1 MGIKCSGAA
10 TEIGFHISLHT
21 LRSRYRWNSR
31 NSIGFEQA
39 LFQQV
44 PAALWLAESKVNVWS
59 GSTAGPRR
67 RDVDH
72 VPTMAERNL
81 RMQPD
86 LKTGLSVGLALV
98 GLVGMMFFRRDPP
111 LREEP
116 LAEIEN
122 IAEMDQEIAS
132 TTRSPYPNLID
143 DVSDQTPAK
152 TTGGP
157 TPHRVQ
163 KGPFDAEAA
172 LDQAAEQVT
181 NAERVAPTLT
191 PRNDPNRQPGESEA
205 DPLRPAQAR
214 TNPAETSPSH
224 NRDWQP
230 IPRKSSP
237 GAAAATVIPG
247 SNTAGPGSKA
257 RTHTIQSGE
266 TLSSI
271 AEQHYGAS
279 KYYRQIYEANRDRL
293 RSINDVPE
301 GVTLVLPE
309 IAGGAPRA
317 NPPSHDLPEGFEP
330 PRTRTTLSDD
340 DSGEDPLR
348 PTKARKSDDSQPFKL
363 SFEPVRPRGRA
374 GEASSTGPGKSR
386 GTKVEPGLQIE
397 ELEFES
403 DEDEEE
409 EPPLSGRGRRR

>member
-1 MGIKCSGAA
+1 
-10 TEIGFHISLHT
+10 
-21 LRSRYRWNSR
+21 
-31 NSIGFEQA
+31 
-39 LFQQV
+39 
-44 PAALWLAESKVNVWS
+44 
-59 GSTAGPRR
+59 
-67 RDVDH
+67 
-72 VPTMAERNL
+72 MAERNL
-81 RMQPD
+81 SMQPD
-86 LKTGLSVGLALV
+86 VKTGLAVGLALV

-152 TTGGP
+152 TAGGP
-157 TPHRVQ
+157 IPHRVQ

-172 LDQAAEQVT
+172 LDEAAEQVT
-181 NAERVAPTLT
+181 NAERVAPALAAE
-191 PRNDPNRQPGESEA
+191 RDRAQPAAVAEP
-205 DPLRPAQAR
+205 DPLRPPGAKPNHAE
-214 TNPAETSPSH
+214 PAPSH

-230 IPRKSSP
+230 IPRKPSVA
-237 GAAAATVIPG
+237 GAT
-247 SNTAGPGSKA
+247 TAGGAPADTAGRGKA

-317 NPPSHDLPEGFEP
+317 NPPTNDLPPGFEP
-330 PRTRTTLSDD
+330 PRTRTSLSDE

-348 PTKARKSDDSQPFKL
+348 PTKARKSEESQPFKL
-363 SFEPVRPRGRA
+363 SFEPVRPRTRA
-374 GEASSTGPGKSR
+374 GETSTTGPGKGR
-386 GTKVEPGLQIE
+386 GPKVEPALQIE
-397 ELEFES
+397 ELEFEP

>member
-1 MGIKCSGAA
+1 
-10 TEIGFHISLHT
+10 
-21 LRSRYRWNSR
+21 
-31 NSIGFEQA
+31 
-39 LFQQV
+39 
-44 PAALWLAESKVNVWS
+44 
-59 GSTAGPRR
+59 
-67 RDVDH
+67 
-72 VPTMAERNL
+72 
-81 RMQPD
+81 MQPD
-86 LKTGLSVGLALV
+86 VKTGLAVGLALV

-116 LAEIEN
+116 LAAIEN
-122 IAEMDQEIAS
+122 IAEMDEEIAS

-143 DVSDQTPAK
+143 DVSDQAPAK
-152 TTGGP
+152 VAGGAI
-157 TPHRVQ
+157 PHRVQ

-181 NAERVAPTLT
+181 NAERVAPALS
-191 PRNDPNRQPGESEA
+191 PVEQPRQPGETES
-205 DPLRPAQAR
+205 DPLRPALAR

-237 GAAAATVIPG
+237 GATAAG
-247 SNTAGPGSKA
+247 AGPAADTPARGTKP

-309 IAGGAPRA
+309 VAGGAPRA
-317 NPPSHDLPEGFEP
+317 NPPSHDLPPGFEP
-330 PRTRTTLSDD
+330 PRTRTSLSDE

-348 PTKARKSDDSQPFKL
+348 PTKSRKSEDSQPFKL
-363 SFEPVRPRGRA
+363 SFEPVRPRSRA
-374 GEASSTGPGKSR
+374 GDTSSTGPGKSPGPR
-386 GTKVEPGLQIE
+386 VEPALQIE
-397 ELEFES
+397 ELEFDP
-403 DEDEEE
+403 DEDE